1 MTMALLSHPLLS
13 VTQMPPIFHVQTHLP
28 EPPSPSSL
36 GNPALGLLG
45 TPAGNLL
52 EVQSHDQAETL
63 STLEAK
69 KENYISPL
77 FGKII

>member
-52 EVQSHDQAETL
+52 EVQSPDQAEGFPKFSL
-63 STLEAK
+63 VHFPDSD
-69 KENYISPL
+69 SHRFPR
-77 FGKII
+77 

>member
-52 EVQSHDQAETL
+52 EVQSHDQAEGFPKFSL
-63 STLEAK
+63 VHFPDSD
-69 KENYISPL
+69 SHHFPR
-77 FGKII
+77 